1 VGQREGV
8 DEHEAAAHARAVLR
22 TLGEAVAGD
31 LDYVRAQLSADYAPL
46 FDGH

>member
-8 DEHEAAAHARAVLR
+8 DEDEAQAHARAVLC
-22 TLGEAVAGD
+22 TLDDAVAGD
-31 LDYVRAQLSADYAPL
+31 LDYVRAQLSPDYAPL